1 MDRKHL
7 KNMTD
12 EELMVA
18 ELLRI
23 IRAERS
29 KPQGDE
35 EAVRDCLD
43 QIAEITGIPRDEVE
57 YTVELKVKEQQ
68 TQNRRKKLSRILA
81 GIAVSVAVVMGIT
94 ACSVNPVF
102 LNWLRTIVRMPVGTS
117 VEDNSITYIY
127 FGEPIY
133 VDSIYDFAK
142 SENIS
147 LYYPSYLPDNIN
159 LKRISMNTAQEL
171 ILLFSDPQ
179 LTIEIVNEYSEIDLS
194 IQDSG
199 SVRLESENFVFSRY
213 GDHCQAEGRIGE
225 NTYIIK
231 YINYDQLTMIVSS
244 LERIP

>member
-117 VEDNSITYIY
+117 VEEDGITYY
-127 FGEPIY
+127 CYGDPVK
-133 VDSIYDFAK
+133 VDSVYDFVELEK
-142 SENIS
+142 IS
-147 LYYPSYLPDNIN
+147 ILYPTWFPNNVKLKKIFQNADNKYI
-159 LKRISMNTAQEL
+159 
-171 ILLFSDPQ
+171 
-179 LTIEIVNEYSEIDLS
+179 
-194 IQDSG
+194 
-199 SVRLESENFVFSRY
+199 FVFSSSSISFAIQLDVKE
-213 GDHCQAEGRIGE
+213 GDLQQQEDNIVELDCGKFAVVDKDGHFHSVGIVDGC
-225 NTYIIK
+225 K
-231 YINYDQLTMIVSS
+231 YYLECSEYNDLISVISS
-244 LERIP
+244 MERIE